1 MPFAFVAAMGGVGFE
16 DVAVAGFQ
24 LFDYTGLIDR
34 SGTDIVSQR
43 TEEQGIFAILG
54 VESAELGEVLTEQ
67 SVSLCFGE
75 LTASAVGFARLD
87 LVTIANVWP
96 MLRLMERLKLFDYQD
111 CPFKERQLHYTSVL
125 SLLRSESASR

>member
-43 TEEQGIFAILG
+43 TEKNRVFAIFFR
-54 VESAELGEVLTEQ
+54 
-67 SVSLCFGE
+67 SLRRR
-75 LTASAVGFARLD
+75 ASASL
-87 LVTIANVWP
+87 
-96 MLRLMERLKLFDYQD
+96 
-111 CPFKERQLHYTSVL
+111 SVNGRCCGN
-125 SLLRSESASR
+125 RSPGRIL

>member
-43 TEEQGIFAILG
+43 TEKNRVFAILRIHG
-54 VESAELGEVLTEQ
+54 AELLQIFYAGEHRLHSRSMDDAVETALRAGFYDHIR
-67 SVSLCFGE
+67 SKVCVSTDE
-75 LTASAVGFARLD
+75 
-87 LVTIANVWP
+87 
-96 MLRLMERLKLFDYQD
+96 
-111 CPFKERQLHYTSVL
+111 
-125 SLLRSESASR
+125 ESQIS